1 MPAISPLLWRL
12 SIIGTRALGLLPVR
26 YLRAAYIIKSGPYAR
41 IKAKAAVCTLQV
53 RPPNR
58 SQGSLLSSPLN
69 QPAEHKYRT
78 DKPARAAV
86 IGIFTPC
93 AFKAFMRSVPIS
105 HTETVPL
112 GGAEASVLRAFQP
125 CTARTKRDESP
136 VMHTE
141 NGARR

>member
-78 DKPARAAV
+78 DKPATRSRHRHFYALRIQGVHAV
-86 IGIFTPC
+86 SPNLAHRDGSPW
-93 AFKAFMRSVPIS
+93 RS
-105 HTETVPL
+105 
-112 GGAEASVLRAFQP
+112 
-125 CTARTKRDESP
+125 
-136 VMHTE
+136 
-141 NGARR
+141 